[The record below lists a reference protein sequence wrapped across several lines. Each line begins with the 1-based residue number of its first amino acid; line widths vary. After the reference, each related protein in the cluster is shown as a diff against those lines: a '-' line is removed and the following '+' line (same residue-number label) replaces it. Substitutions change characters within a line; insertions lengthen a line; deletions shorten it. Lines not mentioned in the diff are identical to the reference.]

1 MTKEIFSRRLQ
12 VQERLTRQVAMA
24 IDEILDPQGVGVIM
38 DASHLCMCMRGV
50 EKPGSS
56 TTTSCML
63 GVFRSDPKTREEFL
77 MVIQLQV
84 LLIAC
89 TWKITI
95 FDRVSYY

>member
-1 MTKEIFSRRLQ
+1 MKKEIFSRRLQ

-63 GVFRSDPKTREEFL
+63 GVFRSDLKTREEFL
-77 MVIQLQV
+77 MVGLTTC
-84 LLIAC
+84 LINSLHVESNY
-89 TWKITI
+89 
-95 FDRVSYY
+95 FGHD